1 MQDKKIIVFDGV
13 CILCNSFVQFI
24 LKKDKRKQ
32 FYFTTAQSDFVKEQ
46 LKTNPM
52 KANAMDSVLYVKN
65 GKVFTESTAALN
77 IFSDLGGIWKLLS
90 IFKLIPP
97 FIRNAV
103 YQFIAK
109 RRYRVFGKL
118 DTCMMPPSEWKSRF
132 LS

>member
-46 LKTNPM
+46 LKPNPM

-90 IFKLIPP
+90 IFNLIPP

-103 YQFIAK
+103 YRFIAK

>member
-103 YQFIAK
+103 YRFIAK

-132 LS
+132 IS

>member
-77 IFSDLGGIWKLLS
+77 IFSDLGGMWKLLS

-97 FIRNAV
+97 FFRNAV
-103 YQFIAK
+103 YRLIAK

-132 LS
+132 LY